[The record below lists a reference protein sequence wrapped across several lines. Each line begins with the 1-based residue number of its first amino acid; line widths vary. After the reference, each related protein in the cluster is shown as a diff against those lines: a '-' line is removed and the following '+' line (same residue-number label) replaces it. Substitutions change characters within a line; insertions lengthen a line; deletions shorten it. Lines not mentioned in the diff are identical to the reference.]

1 MAATTK
7 SRPKASDA
15 ANASAGTSPAPPLS
29 LEQQVFLDLVR
40 LNWALVRDVEEILK
54 PFDLSGSQF
63 NVLRILRGAGP
74 SGLACREVGGRM
86 ITHDPDITRL
96 LDRLENRGLISRA
109 RQEDDRRVVKTRITP
124 EGLRILG
131 ELDAPLCAV
140 HRRQFSAVPPD
151 QLAELAKLLSDIR
164 SKWETPDCPDHI
176 ASGVGAGRT
185 GSVNEDA

>member
-1 MAATTK
+1 MAANTK
-7 SRPKASDA
+7 SRLRGPGAAIASTGA
-15 ANASAGTSPAPPLS
+15 ASPAVPSS

-74 SGLACREVGGRM
+74 SGLACGEVGGRM

-140 HRRQFSAVPPD
+140 HRRQFSAVPPA

-164 SKWETPDCPDHI
+164 SKWETPDCPEHAVSDARADH
-176 ASGVGAGRT
+176 A
-185 GSVNEDA
+185 